1 MESIFAIISI
11 AFVAMITPGPN
22 NFIVM
27 HCAVRTGFSSAL
39 PLIFAVIA
47 GALSI
52 SLLVWAG
59 IATLLAAI
67 PWLQSL
73 ITIIGASY
81 LIYLGLSLMSI
92 KISDGN
98 ANEKNV
104 LPGTFKGV
112 YLFQFLNPKSL
123 VLIATLITELARDFS
138 ALNSLG
144 ILLGVIIA
152 VPLLCLLIWS
162 ACGHLLA
169 KQLKI
174 ATVRAIF
181 NKVMGAL
188 LVLPASYVLWTNM
201 AIYFK
206 ASV

>member
-27 HCAVRTGFSSAL
+27 HCAVRSGFTAAL

-47 GALSI
+47 GAFSI

-59 IATLLAAI
+59 IATLLAAV

-73 ITIIGASY
+73 ITILGASY
-81 LIYLGLSLMSI
+81 LVYLGLSLMLI
-92 KISDGN
+92 KVTDN
-98 ANEKNV
+98 TREQKNV
-104 LPGTFKGV
+104 LPSSFKGV
-112 YLFQFLNPKSL
+112 YLFQFFNPKSL

-138 ALNSLG
+138 ALSSLG
-144 ILLGVIIA
+144 ILLGVIIC

-169 KQLKI
+169 EQLKVS
-174 ATVRAIF
+174 TVRAAF
-181 NKVMGAL
+181 NKVMGSL
-188 LVLPASYVLWTNM
+188 LVLPASFVLWKNL
-201 AIYFK
+201 ASYFHY
-206 ASV
+206 S

>member
-1 MESIFAIISI
+1 MDSIFAIVSI

-27 HCAVRTGFSSAL
+27 HCAVRSGFTATL

-59 IATLLAAI
+59 IATLLAAV

-73 ITIIGASY
+73 ITIVGASY
-81 LIYLGLSLMSI
+81 LIYLGASLILI
-92 KISDGN
+92 KVCDSSGTD
-98 ANEKNV
+98 KNV

-162 ACGHLLA
+162 AGGHLLA
-169 KQLKI
+169 EQLKI
-174 ATVRAIF
+174 ATVRAMF
-181 NKVMGAL
+181 NKVMGSL
-188 LVLPASYVLWTNM
+188 LVIPASYVLWTNL
-201 AIYFK
+201 AIYLQ
-206 ASV
+206 AG